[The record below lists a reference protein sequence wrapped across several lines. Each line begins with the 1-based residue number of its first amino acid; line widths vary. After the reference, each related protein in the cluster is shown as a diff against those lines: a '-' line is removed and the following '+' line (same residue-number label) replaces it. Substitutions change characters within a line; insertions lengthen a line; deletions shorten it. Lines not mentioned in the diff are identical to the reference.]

1 MQRSKR
7 EAYVLLPGKKDILD
21 GLLTGLNNKQIA
33 ERLFISTHTVK
44 NHITKIYEK
53 LGVHSRSQ
61 AISHM
66 YQTTGNQ
73 IL

>member
-44 NHITKIYEK
+44 NHITKN
-53 LGVHSRSQ
+53 L
-61 AISHM
+61 
-66 YQTTGNQ
+66 
-73 IL
+73 